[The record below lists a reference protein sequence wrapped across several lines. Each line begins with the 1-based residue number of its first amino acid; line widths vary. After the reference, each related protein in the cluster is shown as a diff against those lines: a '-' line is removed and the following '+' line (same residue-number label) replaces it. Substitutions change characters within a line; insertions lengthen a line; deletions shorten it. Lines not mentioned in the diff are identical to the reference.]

1 MAINTFKSHVRRV
14 IGESLGKIRER
25 KLKHTD
31 LNDPNRQKCYGR
43 TYTERQLRILSGDLP
58 WELVRQ
64 TEITIVMN
72 KAKAMDDD
80 ENYKQAA
87 MLRELKQNQD
97 LISEILEEN
106 YFCFFICLLD
116 RERFSAAG
124 CSYLFICTFWWLQPH
139 NRMQEAHQIAP
150 QGSGHIRLSS
160 LREVA

>member
-106 YFCFFICLLD
+106 YFCFFICHL
-116 RERFSAAG
+116 
-124 CSYLFICTFWWLQPH
+124 T
-139 NRMQEAHQIAP
+139 
-150 QGSGHIRLSS
+150 GSGSLRQAALIFLFVLFGGFNRITGCRKHIR
-160 LREVA
+160 